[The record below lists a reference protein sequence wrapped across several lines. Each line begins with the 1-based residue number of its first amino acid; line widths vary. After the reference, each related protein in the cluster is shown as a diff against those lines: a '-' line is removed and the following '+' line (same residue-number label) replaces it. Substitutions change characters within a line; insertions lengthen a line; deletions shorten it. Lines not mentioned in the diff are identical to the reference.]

1 MKKIQKYS
9 LISMAF
15 LLLSTSVANAT
26 ISLGFATP
34 IQSGSSVDIDLVIS
48 GLGPDVAPSLS
59 TYDLDILFD
68 SIHLSFSSATFGDSV
83 LGNQLDLFDL
93 EGNISDVDLSGA
105 GVVNIYEV
113 SLDFAADLNDFQAD
127 SFTLTTLTFDVLKTE
142 SSLLS
147 FFVNDLGDADANLLS
162 ANLTTATVTTVPV
175 PAAFWMMLSGLGFL
189 YKKRKLV

>member
-1 MKKIQKYS
+1 
-9 LISMAF
+9 MAF

-68 SIHLSFSSATFGDSV
+68 SNHLSFSSATFGDSV